1 MMKIMINRFLKGLV
15 IGATTYLV
23 FITFHFQNTL
33 PTVFNTVS
41 VMIISGLIG
50 IATVVFKTDINYFL
64 AILIHFLTTSV
75 LVGIMMFL
83 NHWQIGWQSVLL
95 VVLTYV
101 IVWIIMRLQ
110 QLQDVRKIN
119 ARLNQR
125 K

>member
-1 MMKIMINRFLKGLV
+1 MINRFLKGLV

>member
-1 MMKIMINRFLKGLV
+1 
-15 IGATTYLV
+15 
-23 FITFHFQNTL
+23 
-33 PTVFNTVS
+33 
-41 VMIISGLIG
+41 MIIGGLIG

-64 AILIHFLTTSV
+64 ATLIHFLTTSV

-83 NHWQIGWQSVLL
+83 NNWKISWQSVLL

-101 IVWIIMRLQ
+101 IIWIIMRFQ

-119 ARLNQR
+119 ERLNQR

>member
-1 MMKIMINRFLKGLV
+1 MMKIVINRFLKGLV

-23 FITFHFQNTL
+23 FMTFHFQNTL

-41 VMIISGLIG
+41 VMVISGLIG

-83 NHWQIGWQSVLL
+83 NHWKISWQSVLL
-95 VVLTYV
+95 VVLAYV
-101 IVWIIMRLQ
+101 IIWIIMRLQ

-119 ARLNQR
+119 ERLNQR

>member
-1 MMKIMINRFLKGLV
+1 MKIMINRFLKGLV